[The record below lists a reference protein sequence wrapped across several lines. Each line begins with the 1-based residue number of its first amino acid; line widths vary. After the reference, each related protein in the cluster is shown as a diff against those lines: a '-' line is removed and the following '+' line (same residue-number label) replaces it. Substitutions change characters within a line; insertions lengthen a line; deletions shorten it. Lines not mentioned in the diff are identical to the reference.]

1 MKIIAVLEVSITSGG
16 GFNQALNTVQQLC
29 KLLKGKIEFSV
40 VSTSKE
46 NINYLKLLKIEVNYF
61 NITFLDRLL
70 ARLYS
75 GRIWGLILA
84 KFKIITPFEKLLIKQ
99 DCDLVYFVD
108 NSSRAES
115 LQILNYI
122 VTVWDLCHRDHV
134 EFPEVRKFGEFK
146 AREWILQNILT
157 PASIVI
163 ADSKELSEKISSRY
177 GVDRDRIIPMPHC
190 PSPFIK
196 EIPAKDTTEILKLY
210 QLEHGYFFYPAQFW
224 AHKNHFRIIEAA
236 KLLHEEG
243 IQCQVVFV
251 GGDQGNYTY
260 IDEIIKDYGLSNY
273 IKSLGFLPAEHM
285 SALYKGCL
293 AVVMPTFFGPTNIPP
308 LEAWSI
314 GKPLIYSKHLSDN
327 VGDAAI
333 LVDSDDEI
341 SLASAMKSM
350 LEESNSEKLVKNGFK
365 RLEEITTMRKEA
377 EKRLISKLLQFKK
390 KRQCWK

>member
-29 KLLKGKIEFSV
+29 KLLKGKFEFSV

-46 NINYLKLLKIEVNYF
+46 NINYLKLLKIEVSYF

-75 GRIWGLILA
+75 GRIWSLILA

-99 DCDLVYFVD
+99 ECDLVYFVD

-196 EIPAKDTTEILKLY
+196 ELPAKDTQRY
-210 QLEHGYFFYPAQFW
+210 
-224 AHKNHFRIIEAA
+224 
-236 KLLHEEG
+236 
-243 IQCQVVFV
+243 
-251 GGDQGNYTY
+251 
-260 IDEIIKDYGLSNY
+260 
-273 IKSLGFLPAEHM
+273 
-285 SALYKGCL
+285 
-293 AVVMPTFFGPTNIPP
+293 
-308 LEAWSI
+308 
-314 GKPLIYSKHLSDN
+314 
-327 VGDAAI
+327 
-333 LVDSDDEI
+333 
-341 SLASAMKSM
+341 
-350 LEESNSEKLVKNGFK
+350 
-365 RLEEITTMRKEA
+365 
-377 EKRLISKLLQFKK
+377 
-390 KRQCWK
+390 

>member
-16 GFNQALNTVQQLC
+16 GFNQALNTVQQLS
-29 KLLKGKIEFSV
+29 KLLEGEFEFSV
-40 VSTSKE
+40 LCTSKE
-46 NINYLKLLKIEVNYF
+46 NIDCLKLLKIESNYF
-61 NITFLDRLL
+61 NITLLDQLL
-70 ARLYS
+70 TRLYS
-75 GRIWGLILA
+75 GRIWSLVLA
-84 KFKIITPFEKLLIKQ
+84 KLKIITPFEKLLIKQ

-146 AREWILQNILT
+146 SREWILQNILA

-177 GVDRDRIIPMPHC
+177 GVDQDRIIPMPHC

-196 EIPAKDTTEILKLY
+196 ELPAKDTTKILKLY

-243 IQCQVVFV
+243 IQCRIVFV

-260 IDEIIKDYGLSNY
+260 IDETIKDYGLSNY
-273 IKSLGFLPAEHM
+273 IKPLGFIPAEHI

-333 LVDSDDEI
+333 LIDPEDEI
-341 SLASAMKSM
+341 SLASAMKSI
-350 LEESNSEKLVKNGFK
+350 LEKSNSEKLVKNGFK
-365 RLEEITTMRKEA
+365 RLEEITTMRKDA

-390 KRQCWK
+390 IRQCWK

>member
-16 GFNQALNTVQQLC
+16 GFNQALNTVQHLS
-29 KLLKGKIEFSV
+29 KLLKGKFEFSV

-46 NINYLKLLKIEVNYF
+46 NINYLNLLKIEADYF
-61 NITFLDRLL
+61 DITLLDQLL

-75 GRIWGLILA
+75 GRLWSLILA
-84 KFKIITPFEKLLIKQ
+84 KFKLITSFEKLLIKKN
-99 DCDLVYFVD
+99 CDLVYFVD
-108 NSSRAES
+108 NSSRAET

-177 GVDRDRIIPMPHC
+177 GVDQNRIISMPHC

-196 EIPAKDTTEILKLY
+196 ELPAKDSTEILKLY

-224 AHKNHFRIIEAA
+224 AHKNHFRIIEAV

-243 IQCQVVFV
+243 IKCRVVFV

-260 IDEIIKDYGLSNY
+260 IDEIISDYGLGGN
-273 IKSLGFLPAEHM
+273 IKSLGFIPVEHM

-327 VGDAAI
+327 VGNAAI
-333 LVDSDDEI
+333 LVEPDDEI
-341 SLASAMKSM
+341 SLANAMKSM

-377 EKRLISKLLQFKK
+377 EKRLISKLIQFKK
-390 KRQCWK
+390 RRQCWK

>member
-1 MKIIAVLEVSITSGG
+1 MKVIAVLEISISSGG
-16 GFNQALNTVQQLC
+16 GFNQALNTIQQLS
-29 KLLKGKIEFSV
+29 KLLEGKFDFSV
-40 VSTSKE
+40 ISTSKE
-46 NINYLKLLKIEVNYF
+46 NINYLKLLKIESDYIK
-61 NITFLDRLL
+61 ITLLDRLL

-75 GRIWGLILA
+75 GRLWSLILT
-84 KFKIITPFEKLLIKQ
+84 KLKIISPFEKQLIKLN
-99 DCDLVYFVD
+99 CDLVYFVEQ
-108 NSSRAES
+108 SSRAES

-134 EFPEVRKFGEFK
+134 EFPEVRIFGEFK
-146 AREWILQNILT
+146 AREWILQNILR
-157 PASIVI
+157 PASIVM
-163 ADSKELSEKISSRY
+163 ADSNELSKKISSRY

-196 EIPAKDTTEILKLY
+196 ELPAKDTTEILKIYHLD
-210 QLEHGYFFYPAQFW
+210 HGYFFYPAQFW

-236 KLLHEEG
+236 KLLHEQG
-243 IQCQVVFV
+243 IECRIVFV

-260 IDEIIKDYGLSNY
+260 IDQIISDYGLSKY
-273 IKSLGFLPAEHM
+273 IKSLGFIPAEHM

-333 LVDSDDEI
+333 LVEPDDEI
-341 SLASAMKSM
+341 SLASAMESM
-350 LEESNSEKLVKNGFK
+350 LEESNSERLVKNGFT

-390 KRQCWK
+390 RRQCWK